1 MERGKKMS
9 ERLTQTAAPMY
20 MTSADLAGLFQ
31 ISLREAQYMMN
42 DFDRE
47 HKVIRFGRALRVDIR
62 YVAELMC
69 QHELGARKVDKMSSI
84 REWLKQK
91 CEAD

>member
-1 MERGKKMS
+1 MS
-9 ERLTQTAAPMY
+9 ERAAPMY

-31 ISLREAQYMMN
+31 ISLREAQYMMR

-62 YVAELMC
+62 YVADLMC
-69 QHELGARKVDKMSSI
+69 QHELGARKVDKINSI
-84 REWLKQK
+84 REWMKNS
-91 CEAD
+91 C

>member
-1 MERGKKMS
+1 
-9 ERLTQTAAPMY
+9 
-20 MTSADLAGLFQ
+20 
-31 ISLREAQYMMN
+31 MMQ

-69 QHELGARKVDKMSSI
+69 QHELGARKVDKINSI
-84 REWLKQK
+84 REWMKNS
-91 CEAD
+91 C